1 MGVNYIKPTSV
12 DDPKPTAGCSESSE
26 KVSDLD
32 SGDQD
37 CHGCQDDAHKV
48 RDGNVKTVRTYYY
61 V

>member
-32 SGDQD
+32 SGDQELSWLPRRR
-37 CHGCQDDAHKV
+37 A
-48 RDGNVKTVRTYYY
+48 
-61 V
+61 